1 MTISLPKFFMIFV
14 KEFIELNVNTDMMI
28 KNATLAGLNINIA
41 NVFLSITRTHMLCC
55 SNNYQYKFDKKLK
68 EHFLIYTNFLITTMV
83 NLFYCCKRVFILMN
97 R

>member
-41 NVFLSITRTHMLCC
+41 NVFLSITRTHMFVL
-55 SNNYQYKFDKKLK
+55 
-68 EHFLIYTNFLITTMV
+68 
-83 NLFYCCKRVFILMN
+83 
-97 R
+97 